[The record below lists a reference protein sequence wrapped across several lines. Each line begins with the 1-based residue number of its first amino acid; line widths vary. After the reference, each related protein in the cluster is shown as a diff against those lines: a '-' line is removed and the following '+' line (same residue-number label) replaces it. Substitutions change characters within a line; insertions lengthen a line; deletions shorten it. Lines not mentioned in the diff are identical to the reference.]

1 MGRYR
6 GIIIALALLGSSG
19 QLLAGDCEPITAE
32 AVLAAEMERYDAQQQ
47 DDFNAMDRL
56 IGGDLVY
63 IHSSSLVDDK
73 ASYIESM
80 RSGNVK
86 YKEMRLLDHKVRIY
100 DCLAIMTGTA
110 SFDVNVKGA
119 DLTVN
124 LRFTEAWAKR
134 YGRLEFVSWQ
144 ATRIP

>member
-1 MGRYR
+1 MLRYP
-6 GIIIALALLGSSG
+6 GLIFALALLLPAG
-19 QLLAGDCEPITAE
+19 QASAGDCEAITPE
-32 AVLAAEMERYDAQQQ
+32 AVLAAEMARYDAQQQ
-47 DDFNAMDRL
+47 DDFNAMDSL

-86 YKEMRLLDHKVRIY
+86 YKAMRLVDHKVRIY